1 MHRVTSEPVSKGAQA
16 PNHSQSRQPPG
27 PVLRY
32 SGECG
37 TEKILGIPVGGGAF
51 PVAAKTLNKKVGG
64 RGGGFEIDRTTLLK
78 SRGRIIGC
86 SPVSPGRN

>member
-37 TEKILGIPVGGGAF
+37 AEQIFGIPVWGEAL
-51 PVAAKTLNKKVGG
+51 PVAAKTQNNKAGEW
-64 RGGGFEIDRTTLLK
+64 GGG
-78 SRGRIIGC
+78 
-86 SPVSPGRN
+86 V